1 MSRIQKLAL
10 LTLCVAVTLFVT
22 PVRAAEPEGQVDLD
36 KATELQVGAKSL
48 ADLEKVARLCESA
61 LKKGLDEANTEF
73 ATQLLTATLFQHAN
87 RLCGPV
93 LEQSPP
99 DRRWPVLRQFAMR
112 DLEKVVKLEPKFGE
126 AHMLITR
133 LNLLPGGDRE
143 KARKAAGNAVS
154 SFDEDDTKKAAA
166 LVLRAQLQEETAAR
180 FEDYSQAIDL
190 NPANVDAW
198 QGRALTYMDRG
209 EFDKAIED
217 FNSLIAKNEK
227 NVAARLAMAEA
238 LTNMEKFDEA
248 LKHVEKAIELQPDS
262 SLAYTLRARLHLI
275 KENAKAA
282 IADLDKALSVQP
294 HNLSAMLIRA
304 RVHLA
309 EDNLDAAKDDVE
321 RALVLSPGLPQAM
334 LIRGVILAE
343 QGRLGEAIDGMKL
356 MLERDPGNVP
366 WQMQLGGLY
375 LQDDR
380 PSKAIEIFTKILA
393 NDESNWLARQARAD
407 TLLSIGDHKEAIA
420 DFEIVVKEQP
430 ENDSILNNFAWVLAT
445 SPVDELRDGKRAIEL
460 ATKACEV
467 TDYEKPHILSTLA
480 AAYAE
485 TGDFETAIKWSKKA
499 VEMGSDDEEVDEQL
513 ENELKS
519 YQEKKPWRESQT
531 VEEKEDSGEQRRS
544 GFEA

>member
-1 MSRIQKLAL
+1 MSHIHKLAC
-10 LTLCVAVTLFVT
+10 LTLCVAVALFAT
-22 PVRAAEPEGQVDLD
+22 PVWAENEGLDDLD
-36 KATELQVGAKSL
+36 KANELQITAKSL

-61 LKKGLDEANTEF
+61 LQKGLDEANKDF
-73 ATQLLTATLFQHAN
+73 ATKLLTATLFQHAR

-93 LEQSPP
+93 LDQSPP

-112 DLEKVVKLEPKFGE
+112 DLDKVVKLEPKFGE
-126 AHMLITR
+126 AHMLIAR

-143 KARKAAGNAVS
+143 KACKAAGDAVS
-154 SFDEDDTKKAAA
+154 AFDEDDVKKAAA

-198 QGRALTYMDRG
+198 QGRALTYMDQG
-209 EFDKAIED
+209 DFDKAIAD
-217 FNSLIAKNEK
+217 FNNLIEKNEK

-238 LTNMEKFDEA
+238 LTNMEKFDDA
-248 LKHVEKAIELQPDS
+248 MKHVEKAIELQPDS

-275 KENAKAA
+275 NENAKAA
-282 IADLDKALSVQP
+282 ITDLDKAISVQP

-309 EDNLDAAKDDVE
+309 EENLDAAKDDVE
-321 RALVLSPGLPQAM
+321 RVLVLSPGLPQAM
-334 LIRGVILAE
+334 LIRGMILAE
-343 QGRLGEAIDGMKL
+343 QGKLGEAIDGMKL
-356 MLERDPGNVP
+356 LLERDPENVP

-380 PSKAIEIFTKILA
+380 HSKAIEIFTKILA

-420 DFEIVVKEQP
+420 DFEFVVKEQP

-467 TDYEKPHILSTLA
+467 TDYKKPHILSTLA

-485 TGDFETAIKWSKKA
+485 TGDFKTAIKWSKKA